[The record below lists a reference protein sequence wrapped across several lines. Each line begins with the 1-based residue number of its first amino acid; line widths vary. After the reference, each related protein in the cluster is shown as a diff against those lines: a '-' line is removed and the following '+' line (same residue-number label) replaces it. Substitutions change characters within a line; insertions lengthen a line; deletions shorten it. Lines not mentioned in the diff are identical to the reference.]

1 MATAITQILYMSQD
15 VFELPA
21 PESKTIVGHLLDL
34 SNDPLGFLTQCRD
47 YGDIVPLRLGLTPAC
62 VLMNPDLIEQVLK
75 DRDTFIKSRGF
86 RALKTLLG
94 EGLLTAE
101 GESWFWQRRLAQPVF
116 HQSRISQ
123 YGKTMVE
130 YTDRM
135 LQTWH
140 DGESH
145 DVHADMMRLTLQIVM
160 KCIFNADVD
169 SGEATVV
176 STALDVAM
184 DWFESKRKQNFLV
197 WEWFPR
203 PENVRYR
210 EAIAKMDEAIYNLIQ
225 TRRAQS
231 EPTNDLLSMLMA
243 ARDEETGQQM
253 DDKLL
258 RDEVATL
265 MLAGHETTAN
275 ALSWTWMLLA
285 QNPAA
290 RQKLQAELQHVLS
303 GRLPTLDDLRQLTY
317 TDRVVKE
324 SMRLYPPVS
333 IFGREAAQDCTIG
346 DYKVARGTVIT
357 ISQWVMHRH
366 PKYFEN
372 PEAFQPERWTDAFE
386 KQLPRGV
393 YIPFGDGPRVC
404 IGKGF
409 AQMEAVLLLATI
421 AQRFELDLEPG
432 FEIDPQPSITLRPA
446 GGIQVKLKQIAPSK
460 VGSLTP

>member
-1 MATAITQILYMSQD
+1 MQD
-15 VFELPA
+15 VFELPG
-21 PESKTIVGHLLDL
+21 PPSNTIVGNLIDL
-34 SNDPLGFLTQCRD
+34 SNDPLDFLSQCRD
-47 YGDIVPLRLGLTPAC
+47 YGDIVPLRLGLTPIC
-62 VLMNPDLIEQVLK
+62 LLVNPDYIEQVLK
-75 DRDTFIKSRGF
+75 DRDTFVKSRGF
-86 RALKTLLG
+86 RVLKSLLG

-101 GESWFWQRRLAQPVF
+101 GESWLWQRRLAQPVF
-116 HQSRISQ
+116 HQKRINH
-123 YGKTMVE
+123 YGTTMVE
-130 YTDRM
+130 YTERL

-140 DGESH
+140 DGETH
-145 DVHADMMRLTLQIVM
+145 DIHADMMGLTLQIVM
-160 KCIFNADVD
+160 KCIFSTDVEA
-169 SGEATVV
+169 GEAQVV
-176 STALDVAM
+176 ANALDVAM
-184 DWFESKRKQNFLV
+184 HWFESKRRQNFLV

-203 PENVRYR
+203 PENIRYSQ
-210 EAIAKMDEAIYNLIQ
+210 AIAQMDEAIYSLIRNRRNQ
-225 TRRAQS
+225 TDQ
-231 EPTNDLLSMLMA
+231 TNDLLSMLME

-285 QNPAA
+285 QHPQV
-290 RQKLQAELQHVLS
+290 RQKLQAELQEVLQ
-303 GRLPTLDDLRQLTY
+303 GRLPAIEDIRNLPY
-317 TDRVVKE
+317 TNQVVKE

-333 IFGREAAQDCTIG
+333 IFGRQAARDCTIG
-346 DYKVARGTVIT
+346 DYEVPEGTVIM

-372 PEAFQPERWTDAFE
+372 PEAFQPERWTEEFE

-393 YIPFGDGPRVC
+393 YIPFGDGPRIC

-432 FEIDPQPSITLRPA
+432 FPIVPQPSITLRPEY
-446 GGIQVKLKQIAPSK
+446 GIKVRLKQIADMN
-460 VGSLTP
+460 

>member
-1 MATAITQILYMSQD
+1 MTQD

-21 PESKTIVGHLLDL
+21 PEGNTIVGHLIDL
-34 SNDPLGFLTQCRD
+34 SNDPLGFLTRCRD
-47 YGDIVPLRLGLTPAC
+47 YGDIVPLRLGLTPTC
-62 VLMNPDLIEQVLK
+62 LVVNPDLIEQVLK
-75 DRDTFIKSRGF
+75 DRDDFIKSRGF
-86 RALKTLLG
+86 RVLKTLLG

-116 HQSRISQ
+116 HQKRINH
-123 YGKTMVE
+123 YGTTMVE
-130 YTDRM
+130 YTDRL

-140 DGESH
+140 DGETH
-145 DVHADMMRLTLQIVM
+145 DIHADMMRLTLQIVM
-160 KCIFNADVD
+160 KCIFNTDVD
-169 SGEATVV
+169 TGEAKVV
-176 STALDVAM
+176 ANALDVAM
-184 DWFESKRKQNFLV
+184 HWFESKRRQNFLV

-210 EAIAKMDEAIYNLIQ
+210 QAVAEMDDAIYSLIRQRRNQ
-225 TRRAQS
+225 TESA
-231 EPTNDLLSMLMA
+231 NDLLSMLME

-285 QNPAA
+285 QHPEV
-290 RQKLQAELQHVLS
+290 RQKLQAELQQLQ
-303 GRLPTLDDLRQLTY
+303 GRLPTIEDIRSLHY
-317 TDRVVKE
+317 TNQVVKE

-333 IFGREAAQDCTIG
+333 IFGREAARDCTIG
-346 DYKVARGTVIT
+346 DYEIPQGTVIM

-366 PKYFEN
+366 PKYFDN
-372 PEAFQPERWTDAFE
+372 PEAFQPERWTEEFE

-393 YIPFGDGPRVC
+393 YIPFGDGPRIC

-421 AQRFELDLEPG
+421 AQRFELDVEPD
-432 FEIDPQPSITLRPA
+432 FPIVPQPSITLRPEY
-446 GGIQVKLKQIAPSK
+446 GIKVRLKQIANARTNSSNETTGTK
-460 VGSLTP
+460 A

>member
-1 MATAITQILYMSQD
+1 MSQD

-21 PESKTIVGHLLDL
+21 PEGNTIVGHLIDL
-34 SNDPLGFLTQCRD
+34 SNDPLGFLTKCRD
-47 YGDIVPLRLGLTPAC
+47 YGDIVPLRLGLTPTC
-62 VLMNPDLIEQVLK
+62 VLVNPDYIEQVLK

-86 RALKTLLG
+86 RVLKTLLG

-101 GESWFWQRRLAQPVF
+101 GESWFWQRRLAQPIF
-116 HQSRISQ
+116 HQKRIER
-123 YGKTMVE
+123 YGATMVE

-169 SGEATVV
+169 SGEAGVV
-176 STALDVAM
+176 SKALDVAM
-184 DWFESKRKQNFLV
+184 HWFESKRRQNFLV

-210 EAIAKMDEAIYNLIQ
+210 QAIAQMDDAIYGLIRNRRNQ
-225 TRRAQS
+225 TEQS
-231 EPTNDLLSMLMA
+231 NDLLSMLMA

-275 ALSWTWMLLA
+275 ALAWTWMLLA
-285 QNPAA
+285 QHPEV
-290 RQKLQAELQHVLS
+290 RSKLQAELQQVLG
-303 GRLPTLDDLRQLTY
+303 GRLPTLDDIRHLTY
-317 TDRVVKE
+317 TNQIVKE
-324 SMRLYPPVS
+324 SMRLYPPVA
-333 IFGREAAQDCTIG
+333 IFGREAARDCTIG
-346 DYKVARGTVIT
+346 DYEVAQGTVLT

-366 PKYFEN
+366 PKYFDR
-372 PEAFQPERWTDAFE
+372 PEAFKPERWTEEFE

-393 YIPFGDGPRVC
+393 YIPFGDGPRIC

-432 FEIDPQPSITLRPA
+432 FPIVPQPSITLRPEY
-446 GGIQVKLKQIAPSK
+446 GIKVKLNLI
-460 VGSLTP
+460 

>member
-1 MATAITQILYMSQD
+1 MPQD

-21 PESKTIVGHLLDL
+21 PEGKTIVGHLLDL
-34 SNDPLGFLTQCRD
+34 SNDPLGFLTKCRD
-47 YGDIVPLRLGLTPAC
+47 YGDIVPLRLGLTPVC
-62 VLMNPDLIEQVLK
+62 VLMNPAQIEQVLK

-86 RALKTLLG
+86 RVLKTLLG

-116 HQSRISQ
+116 QQKRIDR
-123 YGKTMVE
+123 YGVTMVE

-135 LQTWH
+135 LDTWH

-160 KCIFNADVD
+160 KCIFDTDVD
-169 SGEATVV
+169 SGEAAVV
-176 STALDVAM
+176 SDALDVAM
-184 DWFESKRKQNFLV
+184 HWFESKRRQNFLV

-210 EAIAKMDEAIYNLIQ
+210 QAIAKMDEAIYGLIRARRSQ
-225 TRRAQS
+225 TTES
-231 EPTNDLLSMLMA
+231 NDLLSMLMA

-285 QNPAA
+285 QHPAA
-290 RQKLQAELQHVLS
+290 RQKLQVELQQVLA
-303 GRLPTLDDLRQLTY
+303 GRSPTLADLRQLTY
-317 TDRVVKE
+317 TNQVVKE
-324 SMRLYPPVS
+324 SMRLYPPVAV
-333 IFGREAAQDCTIG
+333 FGREAAQDCTIG
-346 DYKVARGTVIT
+346 DYEIQQGTVIT

-366 PKYFEN
+366 PQYFDN
-372 PEAFQPERWTDAFE
+372 PEAFEPERWTDEFE

-409 AQMEAVLLLATI
+409 AQMEAGLLLATI

-432 FEIDPQPSITLRPA
+432 YQIVPQPSITLRPEY
-446 GGIQVKLKQIAPSK
+446 GIKVKLKQIA
-460 VGSLTP
+460 